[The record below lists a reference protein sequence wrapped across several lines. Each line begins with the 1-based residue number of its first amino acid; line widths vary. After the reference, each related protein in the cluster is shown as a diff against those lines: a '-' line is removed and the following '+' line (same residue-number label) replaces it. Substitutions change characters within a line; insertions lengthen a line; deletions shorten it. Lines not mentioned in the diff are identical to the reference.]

1 MKIQFC
7 KLFAL
12 LFVMMFGFSTSALAQ
27 FGLPSQQSESSKTV
41 EAPSPND
48 QKELYRLLSDPRMIE
63 WLRKSAINAPENE
76 NATGIDTDSF
86 RQQFGEK
93 IERTRARVLEL
104 VSAWKYLPV
113 APETIVALWQS
124 HIGDGETLRSITYTI
139 IFLFVGAGLEW
150 LFWQYFSPLLL
161 RVEFEKHISLWPR
174 MRSATMRASVIGSG
188 LIVFSI
194 GSVGAF
200 LLFDWPSLVQRIVL
214 DFLIAVIVFRVI
226 LAIAKFIL
234 APRVPELRFVP
245 LSSGPAKRL
254 FRWSSYTAGLV
265 VFGTLV
271 SGTFTYLATF
281 QQSSNV
287 ATSAALAVSVLI
299 AIAIVALLLT
309 AVWRISG
316 NAKYAGAQNAGS
328 SGISLNLTAIF
339 LSVLIVLSLL
349 LWLAGAS
356 EVMWSLIIIGLLI
369 PAISMASN
377 LINHLFDQA
386 EGESNLA
393 NTPTGDE
400 APEGAPGDDVSAGDE
415 EAAKDVS
422 ERGRYDLHRPI
433 TVRLVRFIFIV
444 FALVALGSAW
454 DVSALSLTGSA
465 TPAGRIFR
473 ILADVTVALLI
484 ADLVWVWAKTAIDR
498 RLADFSDSIGAMGG
512 EGGGS
517 AGPEARM
524 ATLLPILR
532 KILLVTIFIMV
543 SLSVL
548 SAMGINIAPLLAG
561 AGVVGV
567 AIGFGAQ
574 SLVRDIV
581 SGIFYLLDD
590 AFRVGEYIEMG
601 PLRGTVESM
610 SLRSLRVRHHRGAIH
625 TIPFGEL
632 SSLTNYSRD
641 WVIMKLEFR
650 VPFDSDLKLIKKL
663 VKQVGAELLTN
674 EMYGKHFI
682 QPLKSQGVRRMEE
695 FNMVVGTKF
704 MCKPGE
710 QWLIRKDAYQKIRD
724 VFEANG
730 IELAQ
735 RNVKVEVI
743 SDQPLTPEAK
753 KAIAGA
759 AQETVEPVVT
769 ATPPSDEP

>member
-1 MKIQFC
+1 MITQFC
-7 KLFAL
+7 KILTL
-12 LFVMMFGFSTSALAQ
+12 LFVMMIGISTPVQAQ
-27 FGLPSQQSESSKTV
+27 FGLPSQQSESPKTV

-48 QKELYRLLSDPRMIE
+48 KKELYRLLSDPRMIE
-63 WLRKSAINAPENE
+63 WLRKSAISPSENE
-76 NATGIDTDSF
+76 NAAGIDTDSF
-86 RQQFGEK
+86 RQQFGENL
-93 IERTRARVLEL
+93 ARIRVRVQEL
-104 VSAWKYLPV
+104 ISAWQYLPV
-113 APETIVALWQS
+113 APETIIALWQS
-124 HIGDGETLRSITYTI
+124 QIDDGETLRSITYTI
-139 IFLFVGAGLEW
+139 VFLFVGAGLEW
-150 LFWQYFSPLLL
+150 LFWQFFSPLLL
-161 RVEFEKHISLWPR
+161 RVEFEKHTYLWPR
-174 MRSATMRASVIGSG
+174 MRSAMVRASVIGSG
-188 LIVFSI
+188 LIVFGI

-200 LLFDWPSLVQRIVL
+200 LLFDWPPLVQRIVL
-214 DFLIAVIVFRVI
+214 DFLIAVISFRAI

-254 FRWSSYTAGLV
+254 FRWTSYTAGFV
-265 VFGTLV
+265 VFGTLI
-271 SGTFTYLATF
+271 SDTFTYLATF
-281 QQSSNV
+281 QQSSSI
-287 ATSAALAVSVLI
+287 ASSAALAVSVLI
-299 AIAIVALLLT
+299 SIAIVAILLA

-316 NAKYAGAQNAGS
+316 NAKYTGAQNVSS
-328 SGISLNLTAIF
+328 SGKSLNLTAIF

-356 EVMWSLIIIGLLI
+356 EVMWSLIIIGLLV
-369 PAISMASN
+369 PAISTASK

-386 EGESNLA
+386 EGESNVT
-393 NTPTGDE
+393 NTPTTDGSSE
-400 APEGAPGDDVSAGDE
+400 ETPGESTDVEEVATDD
-415 EAAKDVS
+415 KS

-433 TVRLVRFIFIV
+433 TVRLVRFIFIL
-444 FALVALGSAW
+444 FALIALGGAW
-454 DVSALSLTGSA
+454 GVSALSLTGSS
-465 TPAGRIFR
+465 TLAGQIFR
-473 ILADVTVALLI
+473 VLANVTVALLI

-498 RLADFSDSIGAMGG
+498 RLTDFNDSIGAMGG
-512 EGGGS
+512 EGGGA

-532 KILLVTIFIMV
+532 KMLLVTILIMV
-543 SLSVL
+543 TLSVL

-574 SLVRDIV
+574 SLVRDVV

-650 VPFDSDLKLIKKL
+650 VPFESDLKLIKKL

-695 FNMVVGTKF
+695 FNMVVGVKF
-704 MCKPGE
+704 MCAPGE
-710 QWLIRKDAYQKIRD
+710 QWLIRKDAFQKIRD
-724 VFEANG
+724 IFEANG

-743 SDQPLTPEAK
+743 SDQPLTTEAK

-759 AQETVEPVVT
+759 AQETVEPVVE
-769 ATPPSDEP
+769 AIPPSDEP

>member
-1 MKIQFC
+1 MKIQSC
-7 KLFAL
+7 KIIAL
-12 LFVMMFGFSTSALAQ
+12 LFVMMIVFSTPSQAQ
-27 FGLPSQQSESSKTV
+27 FGLPSQQTKSSKV
-41 EAPSPND
+41 AEAPSPND

-63 WLRKSAINAPENE
+63 WLRKSAIGTPENK
-76 NATGIDTDSF
+76 NAGGIDTDTF
-86 RQQFGEK
+86 RQQLGENLA
-93 IERTRARVLEL
+93 RTRMRVLEL

-113 APETIVALWQS
+113 APETIVVLWQS
-124 HIGDGETLRSITYTI
+124 HIGGSETLRSITYTI

-161 RVEFEKHISLWPR
+161 RVEFEKHASLWPR
-174 MRSATMRASVIGSG
+174 MRSAMMRASVIGSG
-188 LIVFSI
+188 LVVFGI

-214 DFLIAVIVFRVI
+214 NFLIAVIVFRAI
-226 LAIAKFIL
+226 LAIVKFIL

-254 FRWSSYTAGLV
+254 FRWTSYTAGLV
-265 VFGTLV
+265 VFGTLI
-271 SGTFTYLATF
+271 SDTFTYLATF
-281 QQSSNV
+281 QQSSSI

-299 AIAIVALLLT
+299 AIAIVVLLLA

-316 NAKYAGAQNAGS
+316 NAKYAGAQNVNS
-328 SGISLNLTAIF
+328 SGRSLNLTAIF

-349 LWLAGAS
+349 LWLADAS
-356 EVMWSLIIIGLLI
+356 EIMLSLIIIGLLI
-369 PAISMASN
+369 PAISIARK

-386 EGESNLA
+386 EGESNIA
-393 NTPTGDE
+393 NIPIGDE
-400 APEGAPGDDVSAGDE
+400 APGESPIGDISE
-415 EAAKDVS
+415 EKVAAKDVS

-433 TVRLVRFIFIV
+433 TVRLVRFIFVI
-444 FALVALGSAW
+444 FALVALGGAW
-454 DVSALSLTGSA
+454 GVSALSLTGSA
-465 TPAGRIFR
+465 TPGGRIFR
-473 ILADVTVALLI
+473 ILVDVTVALLI
-484 ADLVWVWAKTAIDR
+484 ADLIWVWAKTAIDR

-601 PLRGTVESM
+601 TLRGTVESM

-632 SSLTNYSRD
+632 KSLTNYSRD

-650 VPFDSDLKLIKKL
+650 VPFDTDLKLIKKL

-674 EMYGKHFI
+674 EMYGQHFI

-704 MCKPGE
+704 MCTPGE

-735 RNVKVEVI
+735 RNVKVEVV
-743 SDQPLTPEAK
+743 SDQPLTPEVK

-759 AQETVEPVVT
+759 AQETVEPVVA